1 MENVTQEE
9 TVSAIKALQVKT
21 VLKGNVI
28 IIAQEMENVHLM
40 AFAYVMTVFLELIV
54 LIKFVKINAQIQ
66 DCVSR
71 VNVIVNLVLQVNFA
85 KLNHVVLTV
94 MLKDYV

>member
-21 VLKGNVI
+21 VLKGNVL